1 MRQAVAYY
9 RVSTKRQGESGL
21 GLEAQRTA
29 VFYYAKAT
37 GLEIVQEFTETESG
51 KNPKR
56 PKLKAALRQCRKNGV
71 LLVIAKLDRLAR
83 NVAFIST
90 LMDSEIDFVAVD
102 NPNANR
108 FIKHITAAWA
118 EYERI
123 EISNRTKAALAAAK
137 AKGVKLGTNANRLA
151 QINKERS
158 EDFVKRMQPV
168 IEMLRTEGF
177 ASIRKI
183 AAELKRRRIKTYR
196 GRYKWQKTSVFNL
209 LRKIDFIAKGNA
221 DES

>member
-9 RVSTKRQGESGL
+9 RVSTKRQEQSGL
-21 GLEAQRTA
+21 GLEAQRKA

-37 GLEIVQEFTETESG
+37 GFVIAQEFTETESG

-56 PKLKAALRQCRKNGV
+56 PKLKAALRQCRKNGA

-90 LMDSEIDFVAVD
+90 LMDSEVDFVAVD

-118 EYERI
+118 EYERV

-137 AKGVKLGTNANRLA
+137 AKGVKLGAHANQLN
-151 QINKERS
+151 QMNKERS
-158 EDFVKRMQPV
+158 EDFVRRMRPI
-168 IEMLRTEGF
+168 IEALRSEGF
-177 ASIRKI
+177 TSIRKI
-183 AAELKRRRIKTYR
+183 AEELKRRRVKTFR
-196 GRYKWQKTSVFNL
+196 GRFKWQKTSVYNL
-209 LRKIDFIAKGNA
+209 LLRLRKD
-221 DES
+221 